1 MNIDKALKKAYEDL
15 PISQLP
21 GQHVTALQGI
31 SDRMAD
37 LLKDAFNV
45 TTIEDLAN
53 LKFAEWAQ
61 AIVELSPADT
71 SDAIA
76 REEAAAARVRAAEEA
91 AAAEAAAQQAAAQQA
106 AAQQAAQQQ
115 TRPSTPAPS
124 ATKTKS
130 KKGDVPALWR
140 FETRSSSFG
149 IFVDD
154 EGCWMGNSKG
164 QVFHLDHDAKVLKQ
178 FKLPKG
184 VMCLVAD
191 GRFTYAGCDDG
202 NVYDLTGDHPRV
214 AYEIQKSVN
223 IYWLDIVDGMLGV
236 GDSKGTIAAF
246 DFEQQQLFK
255 TKSNG
260 TSCWMIRCDKDA
272 VYVGNSYG
280 VEARNWADGSEK
292 WSHRLR
298 SSVLFG
304 WQEKTTVYA
313 ACTDNKVHQLTKDGK
328 TGRTYKCDRSVYSC
342 AASEDGKYV
351 FAGDSGGNVYCFDEA
366 GNRLWKLRTNASS
379 ALSMQYHNQRL
390 YVVTSNGSFICID
403 ASPEGIA
410 KAKTGTATA
419 ARKVS
424 APSGSTARTVRNT
437 VETTSDTSGKV
448 IVQCYKEGS
457 RLRVRPI
464 SDGYNHSWH
473 IQFPRAIREEG
484 VKFVVDELVE
494 CGNFYRARGN
504 IKRLES

>member
-15 PISQLP
+15 PIGQLP
-21 GQHVTALQGI
+21 SQHVTALQGI

-37 LLKDAFNV
+37 LLKDAFGV
-45 TTIEDLAN
+45 TTIADLAN

-61 AIVELSPADT
+61 AIVELAPKDN
-71 SDAIA
+71 SDALARDAAIA
-76 REEAAAARVRAAEEA
+76 QRLADVAASEAADNA
-91 AAAEAAAQQAAAQQA
+91 AAAAAQQAASSSQA
-106 AAQQAAQQQ
+106 S
-115 TRPSTPAPS
+115 TSTPTVS
-124 ATKTKS
+124 KS
-130 KKGDVPALWR
+130 KSTKGDVPALWR
-140 FETRSSSFG
+140 FTSGSSAFG
-149 IFVDD
+149 VFVDD
-154 EGCWMGNSKG
+154 SGCWMGNQKG
-164 QVFHLDHDAKVLKQ
+164 QVFHLDHDANVIKQ

-191 GRFTYAGCDDG
+191 GKFTYAGCDDG
-202 NVYDLTGDHPRV
+202 NVYDLTGDHPMV
-214 AYEIQKSVN
+214 AYTIEKSTN
-223 IYWLDIVDGMLGV
+223 IYWIDIIDGNLGV
-236 GDSKGTIAAF
+236 GDSKGTVAAF

-292 WSHRLR
+292 WSHRLK

-304 WQEKTTVYA
+304 WQEKTTLYA
-313 ACTDNKVHQLTKDGK
+313 GCSDNKVHQLTKDGK
-328 TGRTYKCDRSVYSC
+328 VGRSYVCDRSVYSC
-342 AASEDGKYV
+342 SASEDGKYV
-351 FAGDSGGNVYCFDEA
+351 FAGDSSGNVYCFDEA
-366 GNRLWKLRTNASS
+366 GTRLWKLRTDASS

-410 KAKTGTATA
+410 KAKAGTATT

-424 APSGSTARTVRNT
+424 APTTGARAARSTVDS
-437 VETTSDTSGKV
+437 TSDSTGKV
-448 IVQCYKEGS
+448 IVECYKEGS
-457 RLRVRPI
+457 RLRVRPV
-464 SDGYNHSWH
+464 SAGYNHDWH
-473 IQFPRAIREEG
+473 IQFPRALREDG

-494 CGNFYRARGN
+494 CGNFYRARGS
-504 IKRLES
+504 IKRLDS